1 MRRTINTR
9 QAFSE
14 LDEFLELLSEEK
26 RNEIPKRLRN
36 FFKEEKDQKY
46 FKGIN
51 KDVPIKDQ
59 NLKEETLA
67 LIAILNIQYWCK
79 DEDEKKRLKEI
90 YEKNENKYQT
100 ELRERYNLGNIFET
114 KSIAREEK
122 IEDTSMI
129 EYKETFIKRMFGKM
143 LVFLRKK

>member
-129 EYKETFIKRMFGKM
+129 EYKEPFIKRMFGKM